1 MKSLAK
7 KTGTKLAPRRNPTIY
22 ELFRNNK
29 DSVENKDKSGIY
41 IIPMMN
47 LNINVKEEYIGMT
60 MRSLEERLQEH
71 RNDI

>member
-47 LNINVKEEYIGMT
+47 LNINV
-60 MRSLEERLQEH
+60 RVH
-71 RNDI
+71 RNDNEIIRGKTAGT